1 MRFSLMDATGL
12 YMSTDNTAK
21 GILQL
26 FIGHEAYV
34 AFPYIWTGMNF
45 ENVLISAYQVL
56 KDAHGLLTEE
66 QFEQKVN
73 AVYDAFLGSHMS
85 NRDITATNVPAPS
98 EPTSIYM
105 DMNNMYMV
113 PRESRVRGDFHI
125 RRRHHDL
132 LGDVLNHF
140 AGPGQLNIFIILAS
154 QRSGMVA
161 VDEQ

>member
-1 MRFSLMDATGL
+1 
-12 YMSTDNTAK
+12 
-21 GILQL
+21 
-26 FIGHEAYV
+26 V

-113 PRESRVRGDFHI
+113 
-125 RRRHHDL
+125 RRANPVY
-132 LGDVLNHF
+132 GE
-140 AGPGQLNIFIILAS
+140 IFISEEGTMTFSAM
-154 QRSGMVA
+154 R
-161 VDEQ
+161 